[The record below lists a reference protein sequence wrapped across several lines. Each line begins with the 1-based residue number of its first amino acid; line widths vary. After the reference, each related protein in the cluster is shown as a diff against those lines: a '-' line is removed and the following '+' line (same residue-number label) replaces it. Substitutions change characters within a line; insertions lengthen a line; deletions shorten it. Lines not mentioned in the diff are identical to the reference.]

1 MTHASPSDLTFHF
14 DDSFII
20 GRDNE
25 VRVANLTPY
34 IKNQT
39 TMPKMELDAEAV
51 MSSSHERKSNENEKE
66 NVSGNLRS
74 GNAGFSSHS
83 SQRSNSEAFN
93 YRLTNINDINAEIG
107 LGEDTVQFT
116 ISTNKNLEGGRGSRN
131 GTSSTEALNI
141 VNASCKPEGSAVVD
155 STSANLTQ
163 AATNLKM
170 LLIGNPMVLAPKP
183 SDREKGD
190 SITSSNKETIPLS
203 PNDAVCHGAEAN
215 RDAVDEVTVQHARLF
230 AHTRDQL
237 TAPSLTGYIQASTA
251 TSVLSSPSTMR
262 NNQDGLN
269 SLQDLDLANLSMTT
283 IPLLE
288 REEEPICPTL
298 NLNLPLPQGSAD
310 IRRILATVGSSLL
323 SVGSVVGLQ
332 AADAAVVVGAAVGV
346 QAERVLM
353 NTAQIVPRFNNQEMG
368 QVIMRKNAL
377 LDELSQSCMRLG
389 MMEDREKETANL
401 IRELHLKESELQ
413 ERQLAELTRANSLQC
428 QLDDMRLSALHSSTV
443 NQELTRQLALIQSV
457 TLSRLDE
464 VRATCDRQA
473 AQQQHSHESE
483 EKLKGLLDRQTTDTE
498 AYRLMSE
505 QDLAA
510 VRGELEAMHRD
521 QQELRR
527 EMHQAAELAVEQLT
541 GTYGLFPSSLPH
553 MTRSF

>member
-1 MTHASPSDLTFHF
+1 MTHASPSDSTFHF
-14 DDSFII
+14 DDSFMI
-20 GRDNE
+20 GRENE
-25 VRVANLTPY
+25 VRVAKLTPY
-34 IKNQT
+34 VKNQT

-51 MSSSHERKSNENEKE
+51 MSSSHERKSNEKEKE

-74 GNAGFSSHS
+74 GKAGSSSHS

-93 YRLTNINDINAEIG
+93 YRLTNINDIDAEIG

-116 ISTNKNLEGGRGSRN
+116 ISTNKNLEGGRGSRK

-190 SITSSNKETIPLS
+190 SITSSNKDTIPPS
-203 PNDAVCHGAEAN
+203 PNDAVCHGAEVN
-215 RDAVDEVTVQHARLF
+215 RDEVAVQHARLF

-237 TAPSLTGYIQASTA
+237 TAPSLTGYIQASAA
-251 TSVLSSPSTMR
+251 TSILSSPSTMR
-262 NNQDGLN
+262 DNQDGLN
-269 SLQDLDLANLSMTT
+269 SLQDLDLANLSMIT

-457 TLSRLDE
+457 SLSRLDE

-483 EKLKGLLDRQTTDTE
+483 EKLKVLLDRQTTDTE
-498 AYRLMSE
+498 AYRLMRE

-510 VRGELEAMHRD
+510 VRGELESMHRD